1 MKGGLMRVF
10 SVLFILFF
18 ASCAP
23 VNRGSR
29 QEKRIDIISAETF
42 HLEIGGEALSIQYF
56 IDGASFNALAI
67 SREEATRI
75 IDALESAGELY
86 NSEVLYAKIN
96 LCFRTDLKSGG
107 R

>member
-1 MKGGLMRVF
+1 MKVF
-10 SVLFILFF
+10 SVLAVLFL

-23 VNRGSR
+23 AERVAR

-42 HLEIGGEALSIQYF
+42 PLDIGGEALSVQYF

-67 SREEATRI
+67 SLTEAERI
-75 IDALESAGELY
+75 IDALKAAGELY

-96 LCFRTDLKSGG
+96 LCFRPDLKSGG